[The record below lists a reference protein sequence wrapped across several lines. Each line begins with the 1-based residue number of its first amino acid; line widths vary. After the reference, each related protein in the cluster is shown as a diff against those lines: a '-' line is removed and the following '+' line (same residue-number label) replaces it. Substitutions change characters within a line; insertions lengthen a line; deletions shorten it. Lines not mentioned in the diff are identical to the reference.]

1 MNTDRLNSC
10 SLDELWKLHEEVASK
25 LAQKL
30 TAEKA
35 RLDERLRKLGAA
47 HQAPQS
53 DRKRRQYP
61 PVRAKYQNPKNP
73 AETWSGRGRLP
84 RWLKPQLRGGRK
96 LNDFLINRVTDQ
108 TQWIT

>member
-35 RLDERLRKLGAA
+35 RLDERLRKLGRLTKPLEAGISCLRA
-47 HQAPQS
+47 IL
-53 DRKRRQYP
+53 RRVISQVCRERWP
-61 PVRAKYQNPKNP
+61 MRIFLFFNVRAAGLFQNRIMG
-73 AETWSGRGRLP
+73 AHL
-84 RWLKPQLRGGRK
+84 
-96 LNDFLINRVTDQ
+96 F
-108 TQWIT
+108 